1 MYNYPVNKSA
11 SFPPYKCPPTI
22 EVLGL
27 GTATATPDR
36 AIVILGAITEGPV
49 LPAVQTENAKIVT
62 TIIQS
67 LLKLNIPREKIQT
80 YDFGIEI
87 LYDYQE
93 GKQIFRGYKVT
104 HLLQITNDKVE
115 LTGILVDTAVSSG
128 ANNITDITF
137 TTSQPEIYENQAL
150 SLAIRNA
157 HQKALTIANTLGVT
171 LFTVPS
177 YIQEITSS
185 TAEPIPYAA
194 TMLSK
199 SAVTPIQPGQLTIS
213 ARLRVWYLFAER

>member
-1 MYNYPVNKSA
+1 MCNYPGNKSA
-11 SFPPYKCPPTI
+11 SFSQYKCPPTI
-22 EVLGL
+22 EVLGI
-27 GTATATPDR
+27 GTAAAAPDR
-36 AIVILGAITEGPV
+36 AIVVLGAITEGPV

-87 LYDYQE
+87 QYDYQD

-104 HLLQITNDKVE
+104 HLLQITNDRVE

-137 TTSQPEIYENQAL
+137 TTTQPEFYENQAL

-157 HQKALTIANTLGVT
+157 RQKAVTIANTLGVT
-171 LFTVPS
+171 LITVPNQV
-177 YIQEITSS
+177 QEITG
-185 TAEPIPYAA
+185 TAEPIPYAT

-199 SAVTPIQPGQLTIS
+199 STVTPIQPGQLTIY
-213 ARLRVWYLFAER
+213 AKVRMWYLFADR

>member
-1 MYNYPVNKSA
+1 MCNYPVNKPTT
-11 SFPPYKCPPTI
+11 FPPYKCPPTI
-22 EVLGL
+22 EVLGM
-27 GTATATPDR
+27 GSAAATPDR
-36 AIVILGAITEGPV
+36 AIAVLGAITEGPV

-87 LYDYQE
+87 QYDYQE
-93 GKQIFRGYKVT
+93 GKQVFRGYKVT

-115 LTGILVDTAVSSG
+115 LTGILVDTAVASG
-128 ANNITDITF
+128 ANNITDIKF

-150 SLAIRNA
+150 SNAIRNA
-157 HQKALTIANTLGVT
+157 RHKAMTIANTLGVT

-177 YIQEITSS
+177 QIQEITG
-185 TAEPIPYAA
+185 TAEPIPYATA
-194 TMLSK
+194 MLAK
-199 SAVTPIQPGQLTIS
+199 STVTPIQPGQLTIY
-213 ARLRVWYLFAER
+213 AKVRVWYQFADR

>member
-1 MYNYPVNKSA
+1 MCNYPVNKSA
-11 SFPPYKCPPTI
+11 SFSHYKSPHTI
-22 EVLGL
+22 EVLGT
-27 GTATATPDR
+27 GTAAAAPDR
-36 AIVILGAITEGPV
+36 AVVVLGAITEGPV

-87 LYDYQE
+87 QYDYQE

-104 HLLQITNDKVE
+104 HLLQITNDRVE
-115 LTGILVDTAVSSG
+115 LTGIIVDTAVSSG
-128 ANNITDITF
+128 ANNITDIKF
-137 TTSQPEIYENQAL
+137 TTSQPGFYENQAL

-157 HQKALTIANTLGVT
+157 HQKAVTIANTLGVT
-171 LFTVPS
+171 LVTVPS
-177 YIQEITSS
+177 QIQEITG

-199 SAVTPIQPGQLTIS
+199 STVTPIQPGQLTIY
-213 ARLRVWYLFAER
+213 AKVRVWYQFADR